1 MKHLLLIL
9 VIIFIS
15 GCAYRA
21 VDIPKVQPTE
31 ISGQDVY
38 IMNKPDNENSPNWY
52 TSSQLATD
60 LQKAGYIPSIISQEN
75 LVPHGAMVITDIE
88 PTGRCFS
95 EPLLYVLSL
104 GIIPHVGCAEFGH
117 RFTMSINGV
126 NQEKEVNAGFEVK
139 TIYGWFAFLMLFS
152 SNYSY
157 GIVADNLREDSVEY
171 NLLRQEIN
179 RAWK

>member
-1 MKHLLLIL
+1 
-9 VIIFIS
+9 
-15 GCAYRA
+15 
-21 VDIPKVQPTE
+21 
-31 ISGQDVY
+31 
-38 IMNKPDNENSPNWY
+38 
-52 TSSQLATD
+52 
-60 LQKAGYIPSIISQEN
+60 
-75 LVPHGAMVITDIE
+75 
-88 PTGRCFS
+88 
-95 EPLLYVLSL
+95 
-104 GIIPHVGCAEFGH
+104 
-117 RFTMSINGV
+117 MSINGV